1 MPGYMSIGPNFLIIF
16 LVVVGAGLC
25 LVTYGVLNHTDLMY
39 VYKEIDE
46 CMRVFKNNSDKSV
59 IVPKQRYDENET
71 ADTTGGRTR
80 LENDRLV
87 NEAKNDKPPNNQRQS
102 GLINAVS
109 AKHNLNANNNNDL
122 RQRLR
127 PKNWDRKYNVKWN
140 LLIENNAI

>member
-1 MPGYMSIGPNFLIIF
+1 M
-16 LVVVGAGLC
+16 
-25 LVTYGVLNHTDLMY
+25 
-39 VYKEIDE
+39 
-46 CMRVFKNNSDKSV
+46 

-127 PKNWDRKYNVKWN
+127 PKN
-140 LLIENNAI
+140 